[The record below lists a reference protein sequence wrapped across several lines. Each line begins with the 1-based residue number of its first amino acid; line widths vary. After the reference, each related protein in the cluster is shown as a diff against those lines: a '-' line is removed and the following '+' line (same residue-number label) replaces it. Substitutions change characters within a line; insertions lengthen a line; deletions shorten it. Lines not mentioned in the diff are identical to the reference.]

1 MAATKY
7 GSGVYGLADESSH
20 GFYIASFSND
30 IVTDSAY
37 MPNHEGEDIGVS
49 FYNEQSTLTAD
60 GALLTTSTTSETLAA
75 EVPAVANIAIGTTD
89 SAVADW
95 FFTNLRING
104 SNRDFQQGGWTAEGR
119 PGITNP

>member
-7 GSGVYGLADESSH
+7 GSGVYGLADEH
-20 GFYIASFSND
+20 DNGFYIGSFSND
-30 IVTDSAY
+30 ISTDEVF

-60 GALLTTSTTSETLAA
+60 GALVTTSTTSETLAA
-75 EVPAVANIAIGTTD
+75 EVPAMANIAIGTTD

-95 FFTNLRING
+95 FFNNLRING
-104 SNRDFQQGGWTAEGR
+104 ANRDFQQGGWTAVGR